1 MSIVAI
7 LIFLFILH
15 VYFGGVPDGAW
26 RKAWNTVK
34 ALAVVFLIYFAI
46 LFIGVNLAGA
56 QSRQTYRD
64 NMGREVGRSTT
75 DARGNTTFYN
85 PLGQQTGRA
94 VTNGNSTTY
103 RDNMGRQTGT
113 TQRSK

>member
-7 LIFLFILH
+7 LILLFILH
-15 VYFGGVPDGAW
+15 VAGGGVPDGAW

-34 ALAVVFLIYFAI
+34 ALAVVVLIWMAIVAVGISFA
-46 LFIGVNLAGA
+46 NA
-56 QSRQTYRD
+56 QTATYRD
-64 NMGREVGRSTT
+64 NMGRVVGRSST
-75 DARGNTTFYN
+75 DARGTTTFYN

-94 VTNGNSTTY
+94 VTNNGSTIF

-113 TQRSK
+113 VQRSK